1 MANFGA
7 WTLKAKLAGPEEEEE
22 EEEDAEA
29 QPGSSQEERGWAF
42 AKKEPAS
49 PWGRSRV
56 GRGSV
61 GAERKAR
68 GVVLCSPPTPPWV
81 ENSRDSI
88 HSRTDRIPER
98 TQPWK
103 RDDWSVVAL

>member
-7 WTLKAKLAGPEEEEE
+7 WALKAKLAGPEEEEE
-22 EEEDAEA
+22 EEDAEA
-29 QPGSSQEERGWAF
+29 QPGSTQEERGWAF

-61 GAERKAR
+61 SAEKKAR
-68 GVVLCSPPTPPWV
+68 GVVLCSLPPCG
-81 ENSRDSI
+81 
-88 HSRTDRIPER
+88 
-98 TQPWK
+98 
-103 RDDWSVVAL
+103 

>member
-1 MANFGA
+1 MAE
-7 WTLKAKLAGPEEEEE
+7 PEE

-29 QPGSSQEERGWAF
+29 QPGSTQEERGWAF
-42 AKKEPAS
+42 AKKEPGGARECGCREEGQGSGPFLSS
-49 PWGRSRV
+49 PLWG
-56 GRGSV
+56 
-61 GAERKAR
+61 
-68 GVVLCSPPTPPWV
+68 

-88 HSRTDRIPER
+88 HRRTDRIPER